1 MNRTRA
7 SLFWLFV
14 VALLVP
20 LQTFASTL
28 TGKVIKVADGD
39 TITILVGTEQH
50 RIRLQGID
58 APERKQPYG
67 KASGRSLSAL
77 VAGKQVR
84 VEYDKHDRYGRI
96 VGVVWARDTQCDAE
110 PCSMTLNAGLYQVTV
125 GMAWWY
131 RQYAKEQTPEQRGQY
146 EFAEFE
152 AKAKRAGLWQEPEPV
167 APWDWRRQKRGARK

>member
-1 MNRTRA
+1 MK
-7 SLFWLFV
+7 WLFPM
-14 VALLVP
+14 LLWLIAVE
-20 LQTFASTL
+20 ASAATL
-28 TGKVIKVADGD
+28 TGKVVKVADGD

-77 VAGKQVR
+77 VAGKHVR
-84 VEYDKHDRYGRI
+84 VEYDKRDRYGRI
-96 VGVVWARDTQCDAE
+96 IGVVWVRSPDTRCNAE
-110 PCSMTLNAGLYQVTV
+110 PCPMTLDAGMYQVTV

-131 RQYAKEQTPEQRGQY
+131 RHYAKEQTPEQRGQY

-152 AKAKRAGLWQEPEPV
+152 AKAKKTGLWQEPEPV
-167 APWDWRRQKRGARK
+167 APWEWRRQKRKAKS